1 MDAIEYSA
9 GVETFK
15 DTEIIS
21 SLLNLS
27 VAATDLEAN
36 ISRILN
42 SDLDL
47 SSVANQWIITKGLG
61 KFLRDNGLP
70 VNNLSQTLLVG
81 VAAIQALVPDVTKL
95 VKGYNEKIWSGK
107 LITLK
112 QANILNLIEH
122 LSFWIKFT
130 RMIFDVLLTMNNKDI
145 HAEQYLSK
153 YDTRWVNGTD
163 RFYRQLT
170 AELLKG
176 SKSVLARL
184 NEVPDIEMTPTTLDV
199 LESTEGVGKVD
210 LLKQGFGVHLVNPIF
225 WYHLTWSKINIMR
238 IENMR
243 RDNEL
248 FAMKINQ
255 AINKKSGNGEDPQI
269 ERQIEIYQNE
279 IIKNTVAIEQIEKK
293 YA

>member
-15 DTEIIS
+15 DTEVIS
-21 SLLNLS
+21 ALLNIS
-27 VAATDLEAN
+27 VAATDLEGN
-36 ISRILN
+36 ISRIRN

-47 SSVANQWIITKGLG
+47 SAVANEWIITKGLG
-61 KFLRDNGLP
+61 KFLRDNG
-70 VNNLSQTLLVG
+70 VRTDDLSQTLLVG
-81 VAAIQALVPDVTKL
+81 VAAIQALVPEVTKL

-107 LITLK
+107 MLTLR
-112 QANILNLIEH
+112 QTNILNLIEH
-122 LSFWIKFT
+122 LTFWIKFT

-145 HAEQYLSK
+145 HADQYLTK
-153 YDTRWVNGTD
+153 YDTRWINGTD

-176 SKSVLARL
+176 SKAVLARL
-184 NEVPDIEMTPTTLDV
+184 NDVPDIEMTPTTLDV
-199 LESTEGVGKVD
+199 LESTEGADKVD

-225 WYHLTWSKINIMR
+225 WYHLAWSKINIMR

-255 AINKKSGNGEDPQI
+255 AINKKSGGGEDPQL